1 MDKVNDNFFG
11 VLVLDKYEEDVYRTS
26 CVLNDKDVDIIID
39 YDLVKEL
46 DFFVDFIKDYDNKYE
61 LIKKETFN
69 GILSIK
75 NKDWRNEGEG
85 EVSFDEIGKYLE
97 LEIVEFYGNCSV
109 SLWFND
115 NDLFYGHYIIVDI
128 KDITKTDLKVS
139 FSLQ

>member
-1 MDKVNDNFFG
+1 MDIVKDNFFG
-11 VLVLDKYEEDVYRTS
+11 ELILDKYEEDVYRTS
-26 CVLNDKDVDIIID
+26 YVLNDKEVDIIID

-61 LIKKETFN
+61 LIKNETFE
-69 GILSIK
+69 GILSLK
-75 NKDWRNEGEG
+75 NKEWSNEGE
-85 EVSFDEIGKYLE
+85 EISFDEIGKYLE

-128 KDITKTDLKVS
+128 KDITKTDLKIN

>member
-1 MDKVNDNFFG
+1 MDIVKDNFFG
-11 VLVLDKYEEDVYRTS
+11 ELILDKYEEDVYRTS
-26 CVLNDKDVDIIID
+26 YVLNDKEVDIIID

-61 LIKKETFN
+61 LIKNETFT
-69 GILSIK
+69 GILSLK
-75 NKDWRNEGEG
+75 NKEWSNEGE
-85 EVSFDEIGKYLE
+85 EISFDEIGKYLE

-128 KDITKTDLKVS
+128 KDIAKTDLKVS